1 MGDTA
6 DFKLNLTFI
15 MTEVFGWKKLYYYR
29 GINLGVLEVVMST
42 LHEYILI
49 MFVNFSP
56 KIQSC
61 QCQKM
66 TTYNFT
72 FCIHYL
78 ITILIFDLSKGCF
91 RLKKKPD
98 QIPPC

>member
-1 MGDTA
+1 MGDIA

-15 MTEVFGWKKLYYYR
+15 VTEVFGWKKLHYYR

-42 LHEYILI
+42 LHEYIFNYVCELLSK
-49 MFVNFSP
+49 NP
-56 KIQSC
+56 ELPLP
-61 QCQKM
+61 KM

-78 ITILIFDLSKGCF
+78 VTILIFDLSKGCF
-91 RLKKKPD
+91 RLKKTNK
-98 QIPPC
+98 IPPC